1 MAAVGKFG
9 ALLAGVSF
17 IIILFYLIPNQSEI
31 ENVRN
36 VSFIVGGAFFIGL
49 LLAILGG
56 RRHARKHG
64 WIS

>member
-9 ALLAGVSF
+9 FVLATVSF
-17 IIILFYLIPNQSEI
+17 LIIILYLIPNQASI
-31 ENVRN
+31 ENIRD
-36 VSFIVGGAFFIGL
+36 VSFVVGGAFFLGL
-49 LLAILGG
+49 ILTIVGG

>member
-9 ALLAGVSF
+9 ALLAIVSF
-17 IIILFYLIPNQSEI
+17 LIILFYLIPNQAQI
-31 ENVRN
+31 ENIRDI
-36 VSFIVGGAFFIGL
+36 SFIVGGAFFLGL
-49 LLAILGG
+49 ILAILGG

>member
-1 MAAVGKFG
+1 MAAIGKFG
-9 ALLAGVSF
+9 FLLATISF
-17 IIILFYLIPNQSEI
+17 LIILFYLIPNQDQI

-36 VSFIVGGAFFIGL
+36 VSFIIGGAFFLGL
-49 LLAILGG
+49 ILTIVGG

>member
-9 ALLAGVSF
+9 VLLAFITF
-17 IIILFYLIPNQSEI
+17 IIILFYLLPNKDQI
-31 ENVRN
+31 ENIRDM
-36 VSFIVGGAFFIGL
+36 SFIIGGLFFLGLILSIVGA
-49 LLAILGG
+49 

>member
-9 ALLAGVSF
+9 VLLAFVS
-17 IIILFYLIPNQSEI
+17 IIIIVFYLKPNQDSI
-31 ENVRN
+31 DNIRDL
-36 VSFIVGGAFFIGL
+36 SFIVGGAFFLGL
-49 LLAILGG
+49 ILAIVGG

>member
-9 ALLAGVSF
+9 ALLAFVS
-17 IIILFYLIPNQSEI
+17 IIIIIFYLKPNQDSI
-31 ENVRN
+31 DNIQDL
-36 VSFIVGGAFFIGL
+36 SFIVGGAFFLGL
-49 LLAILGG
+49 LLAIVGG

>member
-9 ALLAGVSF
+9 ALLAIVSF
-17 IIILFYLIPNQSEI
+17 IIILFYLIPNQGQI
-31 ENVRN
+31 ENIRD
-36 VSFIVGGAFFIGL
+36 VSFIVGGAFFLGL
-49 LLAILGG
+49 VLAILGG